1 MNIYKAE
8 IIKYCGFNQY
18 SYSVEKHI
26 EETGFFSTME
36 KANEYLLNKGFMFS
50 PVLILCGDKVV
61 RVCKDRDEANSLL
74 MPSSTNQEILDLF
87 HINSAAYEY
96 RWILPS
102 SIVNE
107 NFDCCSP
114 VTYAN
119 IEEIE
124 VM

>member
-8 IIKYCGFNQY
+8 IIKYRGFNPY
-18 SYSVEKHI
+18 SYTNDISV

-61 RVCKDRDEANSLL
+61 RVCKDLDEVYSLL
-74 MPSSTNQEILDLF
+74 MPSSTNQAILDLF

-96 RWILPS
+96 KWILPC
-102 SIVNE
+102 SIE
-107 NFDCCSP
+107 NQTFDCCNP